1 MRTLRV
7 AQTSPLDV
15 HRRFSH
21 VLKMNSQIRASS
33 FARFRRVVGLS
44 RVFHHGC
51 FPRNLFLCFIRQKQ
65 VALLRKKGEKKRRRS
80 DQLGFNTLN
89 VFFTRFSFQNVA
101 QTREKKEKK
110 KRKKKTKDDE
120 RKPLGVHALPNLTPA
135 LEILAIVRV
144 SFNKKQE
151 KRRRTFKR

>member
-51 FPRNLFLCFIRQKQ
+51 FPRICVFCACVCVIYQARGGVVVGEKE
-65 VALLRKKGEKKRRRS
+65 RKEEKKR
-80 DQLGFNTLN
+80 DQTY
-89 VFFTRFSFQNVA
+89 
-101 QTREKKEKK
+101 
-110 KRKKKTKDDE
+110 
-120 RKPLGVHALPNLTPA
+120 
-135 LEILAIVRV
+135 
-144 SFNKKQE
+144 
-151 KRRRTFKR
+151 

>member
-51 FPRNLFLCFIRQKQ
+51 FREFVFCACVYNAKSSLSWKKER
-65 VALLRKKGEKKRRRS
+65 RKKGGET
-80 DQLGFNTLN
+80 N
-89 VFFTRFSFQNVA
+89 
-101 QTREKKEKK
+101 
-110 KRKKKTKDDE
+110 
-120 RKPLGVHALPNLTPA
+120 
-135 LEILAIVRV
+135 
-144 SFNKKQE
+144 
-151 KRRRTFKR
+151 

>member
-1 MRTLRV
+1 MDKTRAKRADKAFARSIPLVLCEFNLRERVGVTLLLAQKLRVKSSSPQAKSIALFKKKYKMRTLRV

-51 FPRNLFLCFIRQKQ
+51 FPRICVLRLC
-65 VALLRKKGEKKRRRS
+65 L
-80 DQLGFNTLN
+80 
-89 VFFTRFSFQNVA
+89 
-101 QTREKKEKK
+101 
-110 KRKKKTKDDE
+110 
-120 RKPLGVHALPNLTPA
+120 
-135 LEILAIVRV
+135 
-144 SFNKKQE
+144 
-151 KRRRTFKR
+151 

>member
-51 FPRNLFLCFIRQKQ
+51 FPREFVL
-65 VALLRKKGEKKRRRS
+65 
-80 DQLGFNTLN
+80 
-89 VFFTRFSFQNVA
+89 VFYHAKAVSLEER
-101 QTREKKEKK
+101 KEKK
-110 KRKKKTKDDE
+110 KRDMT
-120 RKPLGVHALPNLTPA
+120 N
-135 LEILAIVRV
+135 
-144 SFNKKQE
+144 
-151 KRRRTFKR
+151 

>member
-51 FPRNLFLCFIRQKQ
+51 FPREFVL
-65 VALLRKKGEKKRRRS
+65 
-80 DQLGFNTLN
+80 
-89 VFFTRFSFQNVA
+89 VFYHAKAVSLEER
-101 QTREKKEKK
+101 KEKK
-110 KRKKKTKDDE
+110 KRNQT
-120 RKPLGVHALPNLTPA
+120 N
-135 LEILAIVRV
+135 
-144 SFNKKQE
+144 
-151 KRRRTFKR
+151 

>member
-15 HRRFSH
+15 HRRFPH
-21 VLKMNSQIRASS
+21 VLKMNSQIRASR

-51 FPRNLFLCFIRQKQ
+51 FPRICVLRLCFITTKA
-65 VALLRKKGEKKRRRS
+65 VSLPRKKERKKKGP

-89 VFFTRFSFQNVA
+89 VFLLFPQRRSNA
-101 QTREKKEKK
+101 REKGRKEVKEEDK
-110 KRKKKTKDDE
+110 GWRAKTS
-120 RKPLGVHALPNLTPA
+120 RCARATKPY
-135 LEILAIVRV
+135 
-144 SFNKKQE
+144 S
-151 KRRRTFKR
+151 

>member
-51 FPRNLFLCFIRQKQ
+51 FPRICVFCACVCVIYQEGESVQKE
-65 VALLRKKGEKKRRRS
+65 RKEEKKKGP
-80 DQLGFNTLN
+80 DLLGFKTLN
-89 VFFTRFSFQNVA
+89 VFLLVSLFKN
-101 QTREKKEKK
+101 K
-110 KRKKKTKDDE
+110 KRE
-120 RKPLGVHALPNLTPA
+120 RKRTERREVH
-135 LEILAIVRV
+135 EED
-144 SFNKKQE
+144 KE
-151 KRRRTFKR
+151 EG

>member
-51 FPRNLFLCFIRQKQ
+51 FPRICVLRLCFITPKA
-65 VALLRKKGEKKRRRS
+65 VSLATKKERKKEREKKR
-80 DQLGFNTLN
+80 DMTN
-89 VFFTRFSFQNVA
+89 
-101 QTREKKEKK
+101 
-110 KRKKKTKDDE
+110 
-120 RKPLGVHALPNLTPA
+120 
-135 LEILAIVRV
+135 
-144 SFNKKQE
+144 
-151 KRRRTFKR
+151 

>member
-7 AQTSPLDV
+7 AQTPPLDV

-51 FPRNLFLCFIRQKQ
+51 FPRICVFCACVCVIYQEGESVQKE
-65 VALLRKKGEKKRRRS
+65 RKEEKKKGP
-80 DQLGFNTLN
+80 DLLGFKTLN
-89 VFFTRFSFQNVA
+89 VCFPPRFSFQNFA
-101 QTREKKEKK
+101 QTNK
-110 KRKKKTKDDE
+110 KRE
-120 RKPLGVHALPNLTPA
+120 RKRTERREVH
-135 LEILAIVRV
+135 EED
-144 SFNKKQE
+144 KE
-151 KRRRTFKR
+151 EG

>member
-15 HRRFSH
+15 HRRFPH

-51 FPRNLFLCFIRQKQ
+51 FPRICVLRLSVCFITQKKS
-65 VALLRKKGEKKRRRS
+65 LH
-80 DQLGFNTLN
+80 
-89 VFFTRFSFQNVA
+89 
-101 QTREKKEKK
+101 RERKEKK
-110 KRKKKTKDDE
+110 KGGAR
-120 RKPLGVHALPNLTPA
+120 P
-135 LEILAIVRV
+135 IRV
-144 SFNKKQE
+144 
-151 KRRRTFKR
+151 

>member
-51 FPRNLFLCFIRQKQ
+51 FPREFVLVFYHAKQ
-65 VALLRKKGEKKRRRS
+65 QSLS
-80 DQLGFNTLN
+80 
-89 VFFTRFSFQNVA
+89 
-101 QTREKKEKK
+101 KKER
-110 KRKKKTKDDE
+110 RKKKADMT
-120 RKPLGVHALPNLTPA
+120 N
-135 LEILAIVRV
+135 
-144 SFNKKQE
+144 
-151 KRRRTFKR
+151 